1 MNESSGLFLAIIAA
15 ATLVMALIQVGA
27 IIAILR
33 ISRQAQETLAAVQ
46 RDVKPLLARVN
57 DVAADAR
64 PLVARANAI
73 AEEAS
78 RTAAIAT
85 AQAQK
90 IDQLVT
96 VLSRRVDE
104 TSSVVQ
110 QAIMTPAREGIAI
123 VAAIKAAVG
132 ALRGA
137 HDFRGRTGRSSEEDD
152 ALFIG

>member
-1 MNESSGLFLAIIAA
+1 MNESSGLFLAIIAG

-27 IIAILR
+27 IIAVLKIA
-33 ISRQAQETLAAVQ
+33 RQAQQTLAAVQ
-46 RDVKPLLARVN
+46 RDVKPLLARITE
-57 DVAADAR
+57 VAEDAR

-90 IDQLVT
+90 VDQLMT
-96 VLSRRVDE
+96 ILSRRVDE

-110 QAIMTPAREGIAI
+110 QAVVTPAREGIAI
-123 VAAIKAAVG
+123 VAAIRAALG
-132 ALRGA
+132 AFRGFD
-137 HDFRGRTGRSSEEDD
+137 DFRGRTGRPSDEDD